1 MKLLPGAGNHVS
13 HGGTCFQALGASL
26 NQNRSWFWHFGILKM
41 SFPNG
46 GKVWSI
52 VYHWLGY
59 VRLNHDHIWFWHL
72 GQNQIG
78 CWLRPK
84 YLGQRYTIPQTFRRF
99 GNDIF
104 KIPKCQNQLRFWFKL
119 APSAWNHVSH
129 GDTWF
134 QALGA
139 SLVAFRRFPKGFKSP
154 RETHQSP
161 TKHFFFF
168 NLRPGK
174 THIGP
179 RNNSKQLLD
188 GAAILIFFRLPANH
202 VLKVLRK
209 TTKWPKSLK
218 TSIPST
224 KILRPQSRS
233 HLILT
238 CWYFEDVI
246 SKWSKSLKYSIPL
259 TKILRPRC

>member
-1 MKLLPGAGNHVS
+1 MVYDTSDFSAIW
-13 HGGTCFQALGASL
+13 SL

-119 APSAWNHVSH
+119 APSAWKHVPPCDKWFPAPGKSFMPY
-129 GDTWF
+129 GRFPEGLSVPGYTKTLGKLRKCFKLAPSAWNSVPPCDTWF
-134 QALGA
+134 
-139 SLVAFRRFPKGFKSP
+139 
-154 RETHQSP
+154 
-161 TKHFFFF
+161 
-168 NLRPGK
+168 
-174 THIGP
+174 
-179 RNNSKQLLD
+179 
-188 GAAILIFFRLPANH
+188 
-202 VLKVLRK
+202 
-209 TTKWPKSLK
+209 
-218 TSIPST
+218 
-224 KILRPQSRS
+224 
-233 HLILT
+233 
-238 CWYFEDVI
+238 
-246 SKWSKSLKYSIPL
+246 
-259 TKILRPRC
+259 

>member
-1 MKLLPGAGNHVS
+1 MKLLPGAWNHVS

-84 YLGQRYTIPQTFRRF
+84 YLGQRYTIFQTFRPF
-99 GNDIF
+99 GYDIF
-104 KIPKCQNQLRFWFKL
+104 KIPKCHNQLRFWFKL
-119 APSAWNHVSH
+119 ARVAWYHVSHGYRWFQAISTSLKHNRSSPKVLATEGTPKQPYHLCFQLKLAPTTWNHVSN

-134 QALGA
+134 QALGT
-139 SLVAFRRFPKGFKSP
+139 SLKAYRRFPKGFKSP
-154 RETHQSP
+154 RETHRSP
-161 TKHFFFF
+161 PAKDALFW
-168 NLRPGK
+168 K
-174 THIGP
+174 T
-179 RNNSKQLLD
+179 
-188 GAAILIFFRLPANH
+188 
-202 VLKVLRK
+202 
-209 TTKWPKSLK
+209 
-218 TSIPST
+218 
-224 KILRPQSRS
+224 
-233 HLILT
+233 
-238 CWYFEDVI
+238 
-246 SKWSKSLKYSIPL
+246 
-259 TKILRPRC
+259 

>member
-1 MKLLPGAGNHVS
+1 MTSSKFQNVKINSISGSKLRGL
-13 HGGTCFQALGASL
+13 LGIMYHMVVHDSK
-26 NQNRSWFWHFGILKM
+26 RSAQ
-41 SFPNG
+41 
-46 GKVWSI
+46 VWSI
-52 VYHWLGY
+52 FEVSRG
-59 VRLNHDHIWFWHL
+59 FWP
-72 GQNQIG
+72 
-78 CWLRPK
+78 LRPK
-84 YLGQRYTIPQTFRRF
+84 YLGQRYTILQTFRPF

-154 RETHQSP
+154 RETHRSP
-161 TKHFFFF
+161 TKHFFF

-202 VLKVLRK
+202 VLKCEVK
-209 TTKWPKSLK
+209 F
-218 TSIPST
+218 
-224 KILRPQSRS
+224 
-233 HLILT
+233 
-238 CWYFEDVI
+238 Y
-246 SKWSKSLKYSIPL
+246 L
-259 TKILRPRC
+259 TKTVLWH